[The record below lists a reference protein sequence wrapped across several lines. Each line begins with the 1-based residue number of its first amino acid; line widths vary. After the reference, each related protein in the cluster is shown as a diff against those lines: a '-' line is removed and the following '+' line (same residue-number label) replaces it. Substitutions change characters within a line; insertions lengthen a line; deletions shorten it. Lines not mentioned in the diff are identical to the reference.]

1 MAAAVTLEL
10 PPAAAEF
17 DEGEFEYITQ
27 SGM

>member
-1 MAAAVTLEL
+1 VTLEL

-17 DEGEFEYITQ
+17 ADGEFEYITQ